1 METTPNPLRGT
12 VAVTLADNEQHIIK
26 FDHEAVFTAED
37 TLRKAYNLTLIGINT
52 QQLGFGGLAVLL
64 WAGLLH
70 ESPKLT
76 LSQARKLLPLKGN
89 KEVSDA
95 LFTALA
101 YGFGF
106 SSEDLDNAGAEADKA
121 KNAPGPSVA

>member
-1 METTPNPLRGT
+1 MDTAPNSLRGT

-37 TLRKAYNLTLIGINT
+37 TLRKAYNLTLIGVDT
-52 QQLGFGGLAVLL
+52 SQLGFGGLAVLL

-70 ESPKLT
+70 ETPKLT
-76 LSQARKLLPLKGN
+76 LSQARKLLPLKGS

-101 YGFGF
+101 FCFGF
-106 SSEDLDNAGAEADKA
+106 SSDDLDNAEGQGEKA
-121 KNAPGPSVA
+121 KNEQGPSGA